1 MENKKIILITED
13 EKSIRSALHS
23 KLITEGF
30 DVLEAK
36 NGEEGLEISLN
47 EHPDL
52 ILLDLMMPKMDGMSM
67 LKKLRED
74 IWGKNVPVIILTNLS
89 SADEERNRE
98 ITKLEPTY
106 YFVKTDKKME
116 EIVDKIKDRLGMS
129 VS

>member
-1 MENKKIILITED
+1 MLLSFWD
-13 EKSIRSALHS
+13 GQ
-23 KLITEGF
+23 KLI
-30 DVLEAK
+30 
-36 NGEEGLEISLN
+36 GLFFEQ
-47 EHPDL
+47 
-52 ILLDLMMPKMDGMSM
+52 MSM